1 VTGAHIGEA
10 PGTGEGDTFDYVV
23 VGGGSAGC
31 ALAAR
36 LSEDP
41 AVTVCL
47 LEAGPS
53 DVGDPAILRLEDWMH
68 LLDSG
73 YDWDYLVEP
82 QEHGNSFLRHARAR
96 VLGGCSSHNSC
107 IAFWTPREDLDE
119 WAAQGCEGWSA
130 DECWPLIRRLETNDG
145 AWEGHGR
152 SGPVNL
158 MQIPPDDPCGVAVLE
173 ACAAVG
179 LPTVRFNE
187 GVTITEGAG
196 FFQINSL
203 PDGTRSSASV
213 SYLHPV
219 MGTRPNLEIRTDS
232 WASRVLFGPDG
243 SGGPR
248 ATGVEYQ
255 RGIGPGREVVRAGR
269 EVILSTGAIDTPKL
283 LMLSGIGPAEHL
295 KDFGIEVLV
304 NAPGVGAN
312 LDDHVEGLVMWE
324 AARPMVE
331 RSTQW
336 WEIGLFHRTRP
347 GLDRP
352 DLMMHYGSVPFDLN
366 TVRWGYPTT
375 ANGFC
380 LTPNVTRGR
389 SRGTVRLRS
398 RDFRDRARVDPRYF
412 TDPEGHD
419 MRVMTEG
426 IRLARRIAEQQPL
439 KEWVARELTPGPE
452 AVRDDEIEDYVVKT
466 HNTVY
471 HPACT
476 VKMGPATDPKAPLDP
491 QLRVR
496 GVQNLRVADASVLP
510 FLPAINPNITT
521 MMVGEKCA
529 DLIRA
534 SR

>member
-1 VTGAHIGEA
+1 MSPA
-10 PGTGEGDTFDYVV
+10 DFDYVI

-41 AVTVCL
+41 STRVCL

-53 DVGDPAILRLEDWMH
+53 DVGDPAILQLEDWMA

-73 YDWDYLVEP
+73 YDWDYPVEP

-119 WAAQGCEGWSA
+119 WASTGCTGWSA
-130 DECWPLIRRLETNDG
+130 DECWPLIQRLETNDG
-145 AWEGHGR
+145 PWPGHGR
-152 SGPVNL
+152 TGPVNL
-158 MQIPPDDPCGVAVLE
+158 MQIPPDDPCGVAMLE
-173 ACAAVG
+173 AAAAAG

-196 FFQINSL
+196 FFQVNRF
-203 PDGTRSSASV
+203 PDGTRASSSHA
-213 SYLHPV
+213 YLHPV
-219 MGTRPNLEIRTDS
+219 MDSRPNLEIRTEC
-232 WASRVLFGPDG
+232 WASRVTFEGT
-243 SGGPR
+243 R
-248 ATGVEYQ
+248 ATGVDYQ
-255 RGIGPGREVVRAGR
+255 QGIGPGRQTVTAGR
-269 EVILSTGAIDTPKL
+269 EVILSAGAIDTPKL

-295 KDFGIEVLV
+295 KDFGIDVLV
-304 NAPGVGAN
+304 DAPGVGAN
-312 LDDHVEGLVMWE
+312 LDDHVEGLVMWD
-324 AARPMVE
+324 AAQPMVT

-336 WEIGLFHRTRP
+336 WEIGLFHRTQP

-352 DLMMHYGSVPFDLN
+352 DLMMHYGSVPFDMN

-375 ANGFC
+375 DNGFC

-419 MRVMTEG
+419 MAVMTEG
-426 IRLARRIAEQQPL
+426 VRLARRIADQPAL
-439 KEWVARELTPGPE
+439 KDWVARELAPGPD
-452 AVRDDEIEDYVVKT
+452 AVTDDELADYIVRT

-476 VKMGPATDPKAPLDP
+476 VKMGPATDPTAPLDP
-491 QLRVR
+491 ALRVR
-496 GVQNLRVADASVLP
+496 GVEGLRVADASVLP

-521 MMVGEKCA
+521 MMVGEKCSDLLKA
-529 DLIRA
+529 DA
-534 SR
+534 

>member
-1 VTGAHIGEA
+1 MQ
-10 PGTGEGDTFDYVV
+10 FDYVV

-41 AVTVCL
+41 SVTVCL

-53 DVGDPAILRLEDWMH
+53 DVGDPAILRLEDWMF

-82 QEHGNSFLRHARAR
+82 QEHGNSFLRHARAK

-119 WAAQGCEGWSA
+119 WASLGCDGWSA
-130 DECWPLIRRLETNDG
+130 DSCWPLIQRLETNDG
-145 AWEGHGR
+145 QWRGPAHHGHGR
-152 SGPVNL
+152 TGPVNL
-158 MQIPPDDPCGVAVLE
+158 MQIPPDDPCGVALLE
-173 ACAAVG
+173 ACAGVG

-203 PDGTRSSASV
+203 PDGTRASASV

-219 MGTRPNLEIRTDS
+219 MGSRPNLTVLTDC
-232 WASRVLFGPDG
+232 WASRVLFAGT
-243 SGGPR
+243 R

-255 RGIGPGREVVRAGR
+255 EGIGPGRRVVSAGR
-269 EVILSTGAIDTPKL
+269 EVILSAGSIDTPKL
-283 LMLSGIGPAEHL
+283 LMLSGIGPADHL
-295 KDFGIEVLV
+295 RDFGIDVLV
-304 NAPGVGAN
+304 DAPGVGSN
-312 LDDHVEGLVMWE
+312 LDDHVEGLVMWD
-324 AARPMVE
+324 AARPMVT

-336 WEIGLFHRTRP
+336 WEIGLFHRTEP

-375 ANGFC
+375 DNGFC

-412 TDPEGHD
+412 TDPDGHD

-426 IRLARRIAEQQPL
+426 IRLARRIAEQPAL
-439 KEWVARELTPGPE
+439 KEWITRELTPGPD
-452 AVRDDEIEDYVVKT
+452 AVTDDELADYIVRT

-476 VKMGPATDPKAPLDP
+476 VKMGPPTDPLAPLDP

-496 GVQNLRVADASVLP
+496 GVDGLRVADASVLP

-529 DLIRA
+529 DLLRSA
-534 SR
+534 